1 MILCESEKKIV
12 QFHEKILNDV
22 ENIFFCVKTLICF
35 DFWHC
40 SNFPK
45 KKLTQIAILTL
56 LHCTLFGQKLHFY
69 KHTEEKKPYFTRAQ
83 E

>member
-22 ENIFFCVKTLICF
+22 ETFFCVKTLICS

-45 KKLTQIAILTL
+45 KIDPNCNTNFIALHIIWTKIAL
-56 LHCTLFGQKLHFY
+56 LQTH
-69 KHTEEKKPYFTRAQ
+69 
-83 E
+83 